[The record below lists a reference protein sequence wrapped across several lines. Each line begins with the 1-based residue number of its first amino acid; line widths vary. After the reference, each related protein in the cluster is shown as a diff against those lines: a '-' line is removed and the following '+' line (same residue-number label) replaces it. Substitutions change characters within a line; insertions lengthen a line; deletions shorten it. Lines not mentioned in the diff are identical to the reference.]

1 MIADD
6 DRAGALCCAPRP
18 FLAPGGSACAR
29 QRSACGCISWLASSG
44 CRRFSSVFMGG
55 RCRLQRSAHLP
66 ARPLPVLRCWHLVQ
80 PVPHGRAGATQ
91 LLRKPPCLCAP
102 RGRLLSVRGGG
113 LVGSYWRSVHGDCE
127 KEGGGGGG
135 GETQRCGAE
144 ARQRKQQAPAAEHC
158 GRLRARM
165 KPGPQLPPACGRPW
179 SPTDSGTGMAETGG
193 WGLVWTVCHGM
204 VHVLLATY
212 SCWLAAALGRLLHGC
227 SRGVAAAGLDV
238 GDRPRVALLVPAHV
252 GVRQRS
258 EMAGFAAR
266 HGFIAGCCCDWRWRG
281 EDSCPRRFV
290 QTGVDSRLGMR

>member
-1 MIADD
+1 MIARVLCAAPHAPFWHQAAAHARVSAAPAAAFPGLLP
-6 DRAGALCCAPRP
+6 RAVDAFHLYSWADAAACSAAHTCLLAPCRSCGAGTWCSQCRMAGRGPRSCCANPP
-18 FLAPGGSACAR
+18 ACAHR
-29 QRSACGCISWLASSG
+29 EGVC
-44 CRRFSSVFMGG
+44 
-55 RCRLQRSAHLP
+55 
-66 ARPLPVLRCWHLVQ
+66 
-80 PVPHGRAGATQ
+80 
-91 LLRKPPCLCAP
+91 CL
-102 RGRLLSVRGGG
+102 
-113 LVGSYWRSVHGDCE
+113 
-127 KEGGGGGG
+127 
-135 GETQRCGAE
+135 CGAE